1 MLTLGAIAII
11 IGVLLFLFM
20 IFAGLYTIVPADYVD
35 VVIQR
40 KKMITYATHKEYATT
55 GKSAY
60 FHIPSWF
67 FLFGKGMTVHRIP
80 LKIITIEVP
89 NFLAFDK
96 DRARF
101 VCDIVCYVTVS
112 DPLVAAK
119 RFSGNVAVMSEQV
132 SKIVQATTRDVTTK
146 KPIREVINNRDDIIS
161 TIKPILA
168 DTISHWGLNL
178 TDIELIDFK
187 DPDASKDKIVSHVI
201 EDISQ
206 MIEKQINSEMRQ
218 KNAEQDK
225 EARMK
230 EAIASEEATKREL
243 QKDEVIKKRQ
253 QEVNMNVAVEEQKA
267 KEKELT
273 VTRTIQVT
281 NAEIEK
287 QKQIVF
293 AEQLKEVEMINKDK
307 KQLMGQGDRLQKEEQ
322 AKGDAAKYR
331 EDGLAQAD
339 AKEALQKA
347 LNKFDDKA
355 IRALVAEKIV
365 DMQQAVGVATANA
378 LSQADVK
385 AFIGGQGSQQG
396 FDLGQVIASLQVS
409 NESGAKAVLNKIAR
423 PNDLGLAGLNLE
435 IKSPTPS
442 EVVDDNLAKELKK
455 DFKKK

>member
-1 MLTLGAIAII
+1 MIGTILIIVAAAI
-11 IGVLLFLFM
+11 FLFI
-20 IFAGLYTIVPADYVD
+20 IFAGLYKIVPADYVD

-40 KKMITYATHKEYATT
+40 GKMTTYSTHEEYSTNK
-55 GKSAY
+55 KSAY

-67 FLFGKGMTVHRIP
+67 FILGKGMTVHRIP

-101 VCDIVCYVTVS
+101 VCDIVCYVTVKE
-112 DPLVAAK
+112 PLVAAK
-119 RFSGNVAVMSEQV
+119 RFSGNVAEMKEQV

-168 DTISHWGLNL
+168 ETISHWGLNL

-187 DPDASKDKIVSHVI
+187 DPDATKDKIVSHVI

-206 MIEKQINSEMRQ
+206 IIETQINSEMRQ
-218 KNAEQDK
+218 KNAEQKK

-230 EAIASEEATKREL
+230 EAIAEEEAKKREL
-243 QKDEVIKKRQ
+243 QKDENIQKRE
-253 QEVNMNVAVEEQKA
+253 QEVKMNVAVEEQKA

-281 NAEIEK
+281 TAEIEK
-287 QKQIVF
+287 QKQIVV
-293 AEQLKEVEMINKDK
+293 AEQKKAVEEINKDQK
-307 KQLMGQGDRLQKEEQ
+307 KLIGEGDRLQKEEQ

-347 LNKFDDKA
+347 LNKFGDAA
-355 IRALVAEKIV
+355 IRALVAEKV
-365 DMQQAVGVATANA
+365 VEMQQNVGVATANA
-378 LSQADVK
+378 LSKADVK
-385 AFIGGQGSQQG
+385 AFLGGQNGAQG
-396 FDLGQVIASLQVS
+396 FDLGQILASLQVS
-409 NESGAKAVLNKIAR
+409 NESGAQAVMNKLAR
-423 PNDLGLAGLNLE
+423 PNDLGLAGLDLS
-435 IKSPTPS
+435 IKPT
-442 EVVDDNLAKELKK
+442 AKKPTDAK
-455 DFKKK
+455 A